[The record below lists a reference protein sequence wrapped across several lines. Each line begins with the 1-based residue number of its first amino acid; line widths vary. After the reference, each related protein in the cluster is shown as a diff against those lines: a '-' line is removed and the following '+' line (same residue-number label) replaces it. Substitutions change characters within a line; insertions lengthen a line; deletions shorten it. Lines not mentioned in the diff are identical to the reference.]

1 MLDNSGGAKGTIN
14 LMESTQDLRQQAQ
27 EIQESLE
34 TGSGIIWIGSVS
46 EEVLQNGSSAEWFL
60 AFSQM
65 VGTPVSQSSQGEL
78 ILNVRNEAYGKQD
91 NQTRE

>member
-1 MLDNSGGAKGTIN
+1 MLDNSCGAKGTIN

-34 TGSGIIWIGSVS
+34 TGSGIIWIGGVS

-65 VGTPVSQSSQGEL
+65 VGTPVSQSSQ
-78 ILNVRNEAYGKQD
+78 
-91 NQTRE
+91 